1 MDQSTKI
8 EIEILQWIILASHRI
23 ASYQQEKKGR
33 KLMYLVPHFTQ
44 MLDEIL
50 KAVLVP
56 RDVSATTQNVI

>member
-1 MDQSTKI
+1 MDKSTKI
-8 EIEILQWIILASHRI
+8 EIEILQLIILASHRI
-23 ASYQQEKKGR
+23 ISTGEKGS

-56 RDVSATTQNVI
+56 RDVSATTQHVV